1 MEYALAR
8 EYARGMRYPAAVV
21 IRRQHDF
28 AMNPSNS
35 ENDGAPVNPLTLPEV
50 QKELLAGRPI
60 PARWRQ
66 SIRDLSP
73 LAGLRGLERLDLSG
87 TGVTDVSA
95 LSGLSGLQALNLS
108 RTGVTDVSALSGLSG
123 LEWLSLSRTGVTD
136 VSALS
141 GLSRLQ
147 TLDLSR
153 TGVTDVSALS
163 GLSGLQKLDL
173 SRTGVTDV
181 SALSGLSGLR
191 ELVLSGTGV
200 TDVSALAH
208 LTNLKIIGFDERRP
222 ASASAAPEA
231 SLRVPA
237 SAVPAAEGGVSGRG
251 PRASSMS
258 DRVKLVFEGD
268 RWLQRALATETPGL
282 DRRVVSRR
290 RSFIAV
296 QRPADMTEDRFM
308 AMVEHLA
315 KRTGARATPDFRYSL
330 ESRPRFSP
338 THTLPLDGA
347 DAGGSLD
354 DVLRLIGI
362 DQRLHNRSL
371 GQGVSIAVV
380 DTGVNGNRA
389 EFPNRKGGWAPS
401 GEVAWTDE
409 DGHGT
414 MCATIAAAGG
424 GGFRGVAP
432 GADLI
437 ACKTWFY
444 NSELAD
450 IYDALTDRARAG
462 EVIVASNSFGIPEGD
477 PPDLSD
483 DYDVF
488 HGALV
493 DAIDAGVRVVFS
505 AGNYHDLAGGTA
517 DSCGPNSVWQ
527 EKGRADVLTVATCD
541 LEKAMWDYSSRGPGQ
556 FYSVAP
562 DNRPDPFRDEHGV
575 GRKPDVTAPTP
586 RNGRIL
592 FGDEVVVMP
601 DGWGTSGAAPQVA
614 GLLALL
620 LSRCPDL
627 RRDELFDVVRSTAR
641 DLKVA
646 YECQGAGMIDC
657 REALDEAE
665 KIQMAQR
672 LETGSAS

>member
-1 MEYALAR
+1 MSPSKT
-8 EYARGMRYPAAVV
+8 GN
-21 IRRQHDF
+21 RRT
-28 AMNPSNS
+28 S
-35 ENDGAPVNPLTLPEV
+35 VNPLTLPDV
-50 QKELLAGRPI
+50 QLALLAGRPVEKG
-60 PARWRQ
+60 WRH
-66 SIRDLSP
+66 RVNDLTP
-73 LAGLRGLERLDLSG
+73 LTELRGLRFLDLSG

-95 LSGLSGLQALNLS
+95 LSGLSKLQGLKLGH
-108 RTGVTDVSALSGLSG
+108 TK
-123 LEWLSLSRTGVTD
+123 VTD

-147 TLDLSR
+147 TLILSN

-163 GLSGLQKLDL
+163 GLSGLKALDL
-173 SRTGVTDV
+173 RGTGVMDV
-181 SALSGLSGLR
+181 SALSGLSGLQW
-191 ELVLSGTGV
+191 LDLSGTGVTDVSVLSGLSALRTLYLRGTGV

-208 LTNLKIIGFDERRP
+208 LTDLKIMGFDERRP
-222 ASASAAPEA
+222 SSASPAPEA
-231 SLRVPA
+231 PLRAPA
-237 SAVPAAEGGVSGRG
+237 SAVAAAEGGASGRG
-251 PRASSMS
+251 SRASSMS

-296 QRPADMTEDRFM
+296 QRPANMAEDQFL
-308 AMVEHLA
+308 AMVERLA

-362 DQRLHNRSL
+362 DWGLHNRSL

-444 NSELAD
+444 NSELAE

-477 PPDLSD
+477 PPDLSV

-493 DAIDAGVRVVFS
+493 DAIGAGVRVVFS
-505 AGNYHDLAGGTA
+505 AGNYHGLAGGTA

-527 EKGRADVLTVATCD
+527 EKGRADVLSVATCD

-556 FYSVAP
+556 FYSVEP
-562 DNRPDPFRDEHGV
+562 DKRPDPFQDAHGV

-592 FGDEVVVMP
+592 FGDEIVVMP

-620 LSRCPDL
+620 LSRWPDL
-627 RRDELFDVVRSTAR
+627 RRDELFDVVRSTAQ
-641 DLKVA
+641 DLDFA

-657 REALDEAE
+657 RKALDRAEA
-665 KIQMAQR
+665 IRMAKR
-672 LETGSAS
+672 LETRAIG